1 MTFSFFLNQQ
11 NILTQKDIDENFQ
24 QQQGL
29 EHKQDQHY
37 KQERNSNDNLLLKD
51 EINEHHIQL
60 KEEKTPPR
68 NENQQFKYE
77 DHQVNYIPAQNDQK
91 EDIQEKQEIQHEE
104 EKETHQ
110 QTHDT
115 YEGSDQRQII
125 QNQSHPSRYTRSQN
139 SAQRYH
145 DKQKYSQYS
154 QQKYQDKSY
163 YHKRTEQ
170 NEQHQFYLQNKQQKN
185 GSDNSLQS
193 SQTSKHVEN
202 NQRFQPRNN
211 NSRLNRN
218 RNDNQPYEQKNQ
230 QSLQG
235 PTRDEPRENV
245 NLSRPMYDD
254 QEQPKRN
261 HLNTPVEIQ
270 QEYQSGPS
278 KSNRH
283 LRDQENSNQ
292 FTNIDNR
299 KSINEKQND
308 GRFRES
314 RGGGSRNN
322 NYNNHQYLHRNPN
335 NRPSN
340 RGSNNVRNASP

>member
-1 MTFSFFLNQQ
+1 M
-11 NILTQKDIDENFQ
+11 
-24 QQQGL
+24 
-29 EHKQDQHY
+29 
-37 KQERNSNDNLLLKD
+37 
-51 EINEHHIQL
+51 
-60 KEEKTPPR
+60 
-68 NENQQFKYE
+68 
-77 DHQVNYIPAQNDQK
+77 V
-91 EDIQEKQEIQHEE
+91 
-104 EKETHQ
+104 
-110 QTHDT
+110 
-115 YEGSDQRQII
+115 QII
-125 QNQSHPSRYTRSQN
+125 RCNL
-139 SAQRYH
+139 
-145 DKQKYSQYS
+145 
-154 QQKYQDKSY
+154 
-163 YHKRTEQ
+163 HK
-170 NEQHQFYLQNKQQKN
+170 LQNMLRITN
-185 GSDNSLQS
+185 VS
-193 SQTSKHVEN
+193 
-202 NQRFQPRNN
+202 
-211 NSRLNRN
+211 NREIITQDSIEIGMIIN
-218 RNDNQPYEQKNQ
+218 LMNKKNQ